1 MINRLITGGTDAS
14 LIRSAEYIYL
24 EGAERLPIFRR
35 AFTARLGA
43 KAATLAVSA
52 LGTFAVWINGERLKD
67 FILAPGWTEYEKRI
81 PYISYDI
88 TDLLRLGENEILIGV
103 GSGWYGSEVGFS
115 KKYPLGNTPAVIAG
129 LEIEY
134 KDGKE
139 SFSTPDGW
147 EAAASA
153 TIASDIY
160 GGEITDARI
169 EPSFGSDSVL
179 SGRDKDLL
187 YPFDGVPV
195 REIGTIPV
203 KKLIIT
209 PEGDTVLDFGQNLTG
224 YPTFEIEGT
233 AGKEIKIECA
243 EILDKNGNFYNANYR
258 SAKSLVRYTMKDGV
272 NEYTPLYTFFGFRY
286 LRITGLDNIDTG
298 SFTAVVVHSDIRRTG
313 YFKCGHAKLN
323 KLYENIIWGQKGNFL
338 DVPTDCPQ
346 RDERLGWTGDAQVF
360 CRTANLNFDCKA
372 FFEKWLR
379 DLALAQYPDGG
390 VPRVIPNAIYEDP
403 NGSVEKMERR
413 HSAAWGDA
421 ATVCPFECY
430 MAYGDA
436 DFLRECFPSM
446 KAWVDYIG
454 RHSTDY
460 VWNIGFH
467 YGDWLALDAK
477 SPLDCK
483 GSTDPSLIATAFYY
497 RSTEILLRAADEIGE
512 RLREYEELPEKIKAA
527 FRKSFLKDGRLTS
540 DTQTAHVLALHFGL
554 VDGEDRKAL
563 AARLIELIEER
574 GDTLTTGF
582 VGTPYLLDTLT
593 EINRTDKAYTLLLQ
607 EKYPSWLYSVN
618 MGATTVWEHWDGI
631 NENGDVWSE
640 KMNSFNHYA
649 YGSCAAWLYRT
660 VCGIR
665 QCEARPAYE
674 RIILRPIADKRLG
687 FAAAKID
694 TPHGEIRSE
703 WYVEGDSVR
712 YTFSVPKGNIAT
724 LMLGGKIERL
734 TEGEHTRYTKLQ

>member
-1 MINRLITGGTDAS
+1 MTDRLITDGADAS
-14 LIRSAEYIYL
+14 LIRRAEYIYL
-24 EGAERLPIFRR
+24 EGGESLPLFRR
-35 AFTARLGA
+35 AFEIKSGA
-43 KAATLAVSA
+43 KRATLAVSA
-52 LGTFAVWINGERLKD
+52 LGTFAVWVNGTRLKD

-88 TDLLRLGENEILIGV
+88 TNLLRLGENEIVIGV
-103 GSGWYGSEVGFS
+103 GSGWYGSNVGFS
-115 KKYPLGNTPAVIAG
+115 KYPLGDTPALICG
-129 LEIEY
+129 MEIEY
-134 KDGKE
+134 KDKKE
-139 SFSTPDGW
+139 RFSTPDGW
-147 EAAASA
+147 QAAASA
-153 TIASDIY
+153 TLSSTIY

-169 EPSFGSDSVL
+169 VPSFGKASVL
-179 SGRDKDLL
+179 SGRDKSLL
-187 YPFDGVPV
+187 YPFDGTPV
-195 REIGTIPV
+195 REMGTIPV
-203 KKLIIT
+203 KALIIT

-224 YPTFEIEGT
+224 YPTFKIKGT
-233 AGKEIKIECA
+233 AGAEIKLECA
-243 EILDKNGNFYNANYR
+243 EILDKNGNFYNGNYR
-258 SAKSLVRYTMKDGV
+258 SAKSLVSYVMKDGI

-286 LRITGLDNIDTG
+286 LRVSGLDKVDP
-298 SFTAVVVHSDIRRTG
+298 SCFKAVVVHSDIRRTG

-360 CRTANLNFDCKA
+360 CRTANLNFDCKR

-390 VPRVIPNAIYEDP
+390 VPRVIPNVTNEDP

-421 ATVCPFECY
+421 ATVCPYECY
-430 MAYGDA
+430 VSYGDT

-454 RHSTDY
+454 RYSVDH
-460 VWNIGFH
+460 VWKIGFH

-477 SPLDCK
+477 GPLDCK
-483 GSTDPSLIATAFYY
+483 GGTDPSLIATAFYY
-497 RSTEILLRAADEIGE
+497 HSAKILLKAADMLDED
-512 RLREYEELPEKIKAA
+512 LYDYEELPEKIKTA
-527 FRKSFLKDGRLTS
+527 FNKNFVKDGKLTS
-540 DTQTAHVLALHFGL
+540 DTQTAHVLVLHFGL
-554 VDGEDRKAL
+554 VDGELREAVAK
-563 AARLIELIEER
+563 RLIELIEER
-574 GDTLTTGF
+574 GDTLSTGF

-593 EINRTDKAYTLLLQ
+593 EIGRTDKAYTLLLQ

-631 NENGDVWSE
+631 NEKGEVWSE

-665 QCEARPAYE
+665 YVEAFPAYE
-674 RIILRPIADKRLG
+674 SFILCPTVDARLG

-703 WYVEGDSVR
+703 WYVVGDTVR
-712 YTFSVPKGNIAT
+712 YTFSVPKGTSAT
-724 LMLGGKIERL
+724 LMLDGKLELL
-734 TEGEHTRYTKLQ
+734 TEGEHTRYTKL